1 MSFRSPHACPTSSPP
16 TSPKHRRASLADD
29 ITVVGGN
36 RTGIFVSHVRP
47 GSPAEQ
53 CGLKEG
59 SELLEVCVVNAPFKV
74 LSADPFEGGHAVFLL
89 LLFSWSGFCSAVGV

>member
-1 MSFRSPHACPTSSPP
+1 M
-16 TSPKHRRASLADD
+16 
-29 ITVVGGN
+29 VGGN
-36 RTGIFVSHVRP
+36 RTGIFVSHVRA

-59 SELLEVCVVNAPFKV
+59 SELLEVCVVTTPFQV
-74 LSADPFEGGHAVFLL
+74 LSADVFEGENTIFLL